1 MNPDGRGGKEEIG
14 RVGGRKTIMGIYYIR
29 KKVHF

>member
-14 RVGGRKTIMGIYYIR
+14 RVGRMGNHYVNILC
-29 KKVHF
+29 KKRVYF